1 LAFAKSKGITGE
13 DAEAL
18 KKLRLRMPR
27 LSSLGDSDKR
37 VSGDDQPL
45 SYGGEAFCADGLQ
58 PRPASDLLR
67 LSQVTVEKLDD
78 LNSNRGARDQ

>member
-1 LAFAKSKGITGE
+1 LAFAESKGITGE